1 MTRRK
6 ATESSILLAAIH
18 LLESGEPISVRRIR
32 KTLGEGSHE
41 TINKTLQS
49 EAFREVVRVFV
60 AQRRRIRELENQV
73 DAIQSASVF
82 SEERPA

>member
-1 MTRRK
+1 MTKRK
-6 ATESSILLAAIH
+6 VTESSILLAAIH
-18 LLESGEPISVRRIR
+18 LLEGGEPISVRRIR

-73 DAIQSASVF
+73 DAIQSASVI
-82 SEERPA
+82 SEECPA